1 MKKHRGIHQVLS
13 MALCCVMLL
22 GLLPM
27 TALAA
32 TKIRT
37 ISTGIDVPTAG
48 GKFDFTAEG
57 SCAEYTVG
65 NVYWYHA
72 DTGER
77 MTASSVAQA
86 GQNYEVRIAIQT
98 ASGYVID
105 GNTVGL
111 INGIQSVYDSPYLS
125 KPFYVGINFAVNH
138 YSCKS
143 QKEYTK

>member
-37 ISTGIDVPTAG
+37 ISTGIDAPTAG

-105 GNTVGL
+105 GN
-111 INGIQSVYDSPYLS
+111 P
-125 KPFYVGINFAVNH
+125 
-138 YSCKS
+138 
-143 QKEYTK
+143 